1 MAIFNEKGQRV
12 IQSSNRSA
20 SSFSND
26 SGMDGL
32 NSPAFGGVDNSG
44 NAKQKAQSDLQSWA
58 NSDGMDSLNF
68 FGRDPYAFRQIS
80 FPSDIT
86 TNPAR
91 GHYMLFYVNVQ
102 NKTKYK
108 HTGATDG
115 LTVGNQVATFI
126 KGESAA
132 GPMGY
137 LQDDYNA
144 KMAITGGGFNDQT
157 VYNSAGGKYKYDS
170 IKAGGIGNINSSDVT
185 YLAKSRPEGHG
196 ATSGMESWAPTT
208 TRITDSI
215 ALYLPANITSDLT
228 ADYTAAE
235 QGLIGFALASGFDFK
250 QNWDEDDFE
259 GAANAL
265 KGFVGSLGK
274 DVLVRG
280 ISGLAD
286 VIETGADTYGGINKY
301 FGRALNPFMEVI
313 FDDIKQRSFTYRF
326 KFQPKDEKERDDVQ
340 EIIKLFRFH
349 MAPELQPGNMRFLG
363 IPATFDIH
371 YMYQTSDYG
380 ESGSMDW
387 RNARENDFYNKIAT
401 CVLTNVSVDYTPD
414 GVRSFRDGS
423 PTAITMSLSFKET
436 ELLTKDKINKGY

>member
-1 MAIFNEKGQRV
+1 MAIFNEKGHRV
-12 IQSSNRSA
+12 IQSSNRS
-20 SSFSND
+20 SSARNLD

-32 NSPAFGGVDNSG
+32 NESLYTPEVGPSG
-44 NAKQKAQSDLQSWA
+44 LS
-58 NSDGMDSLNF
+58 GLNYL
-68 FGRDPYAFRQIS
+68 DPYAFRQIS

-115 LTVGNQVATFI
+115 LEVGNRV
-126 KGESAA
+126 
-132 GPMGY
+132 
-137 LQDDYNA
+137 
-144 KMAITGGGFNDQT
+144 ITRTAMTAEDRM
-157 VYNSAGGKYKYDS
+157 SWAGGEGYDMDDFFQSSTTNTQGTGSYKYIS
-170 IKAGGIGNINSSDVT
+170 VKAGGLGNLDSSDVT
-185 YLAKSRPEGHG
+185 YLAKGRPAGHG

-228 ADYTAAE
+228 AEYTAAE

-265 KGFVGSLGK
+265 KGFIGSLGK

-414 GVRSFRDGS
+414 GVKSFRDGS

>member
-1 MAIFNEKGQRV
+1 MAIFNEKGHRV

-20 SSFSND
+20 SSFSNYD
-26 SGMDGL
+26 EGYIHDEAKKIVNTGPIT
-32 NSPAFGGVDNSG
+32 NAFGMTN
-44 NAKQKAQSDLQSWA
+44 
-58 NSDGMDSLNF
+58 
-68 FGRDPYAFRQIS
+68 PYAFRQIS
-80 FPSDIT
+80 FPTDIT

-108 HTGATDG
+108 HTGAADG
-115 LTVGNQVATFI
+115 LEVGNRVATTHKMTSLGTSLHGSDTQ
-126 KGESAA
+126 KGAVTHSV
-132 GPMGY
+132 
-137 LQDDYNA
+137 
-144 KMAITGGGFNDQT
+144 TT
-157 VYNSAGGKYKYDS
+157 WNSAEGKHEYDS
-170 IKAGGIGNINSSDVT
+170 VKAGGLGNINRSDVT
-185 YLAKSRPEGHG
+185 YLAKGRPAGHE
-196 ATSGMESWAPTT
+196 ATSGMEKWHPTT

-215 ALYLPANITSDLT
+215 ALYLPANITSDLR
-228 ADYTAAE
+228 ANYDDAS
-235 QGLIGFALASGFDFK
+235 QGLIGMAMASGFDFK

-265 KGFVGSLGK
+265 KGFVTGMGV
-274 DVLVRG
+274 DTMTRG
-280 ISGLAD
+280 LAGLAD
-286 VIETGADTYGGINKY
+286 MLEAGANTYGGINKY
-301 FGRALNPFMEVI
+301 FSRAVNPYMEVI
-313 FDDIKQRSFTYRF
+313 FENMAQRHFNYRF
-326 KFQPKDEKERDDVQ
+326 KFQPKDERERDDAQ

-371 YMYQTSDYG
+371 YMYQTSNNW

-401 CVLTNVSVDYTPD
+401 CVLTDVKVDYTPD

-423 PTAITMSLSFKET
+423 PTAITMDLSFKET

>member
-12 IQSSNRSA
+12 IQSSNRS
-20 SSFSND
+20 SSTRHLD

-32 NSPAFGGVDNSG
+32 GVSSKGKITEEDVEGWKYSGGMSSEDYLG
-44 NAKQKAQSDLQSWA
+44 FQIAA
-58 NSDGMDSLNF
+58 
-68 FGRDPYAFRQIS
+68 DPFAFRQVS
-80 FPSDIT
+80 FPTDIT

-108 HTGATDG
+108 HTAVGKNVE
-115 LTVGNQVATFI
+115 VGNRVITKTTMTAEDRMSWAL
-126 KGESAA
+126 GEGYDMANFA
-132 GPMGY
+132 GTTNTQG
-137 LQDDYNA
+137 
-144 KMAITGGGFNDQT
+144 TG
-157 VYNSAGGKYKYDS
+157 AWKYKS
-170 IKAGGIGNINSSDVT
+170 VKAGGTGNIDRSDVT
-185 YLAKSRPEGHG
+185 YLAKGRPAGHE
-196 ATSGMESWAPTT
+196 ATSGMESWHPTT
-208 TRITDSI
+208 TRISDSI

-228 ADYTAAE
+228 ASYPGAE
-235 QGLIGFALASGFDFK
+235 MGLIGFALASGFDFM
-250 QNWDEDDFE
+250 QNWGEDDFE
-259 GAANAL
+259 GAADSI

-280 ISGLAD
+280 AAGLAD
-286 VIETGADTYGGINKY
+286 VIETGANTYGSINKY
-301 FGRALNPFMEVI
+301 FSRAINPYMEVI
-313 FDDIKQRSFTYRF
+313 FENMEQRSFTYKF
-326 KFQPKDEKERDDVQ
+326 NFQPKDEKERDDVQ

-414 GVRSFRDGS
+414 GVKSFRDGS

>member
-1 MAIFNEKGQRV
+1 MAIFNEKGHRV

-20 SSFSND
+20 SSFSNYD
-26 SGMDGL
+26 EGYIHDEAKKIVNTGPIT
-32 NSPAFGGVDNSG
+32 NAFGMTN
-44 NAKQKAQSDLQSWA
+44 
-58 NSDGMDSLNF
+58 
-68 FGRDPYAFRQIS
+68 PYAFRQIS
-80 FPSDIT
+80 FPTDIT

-108 HTGATDG
+108 HTGAADG
-115 LTVGNQVATFI
+115 LEVGNTVATWH
-126 KGESAA
+126 KGQRTSETNPEYLKASGINEGAKGWTTWGSAE
-132 GPMGY
+132 G
-137 LQDDYNA
+137 Q
-144 KMAITGGGFNDQT
+144 FE
-157 VYNSAGGKYKYDS
+157 YNSV
-170 IKAGGIGNINSSDVT
+170 KAGGIGNINRSDVT
-185 YLAKSRPEGHG
+185 YLAKGRPAGHE
-196 ATSGMESWAPTT
+196 ATSGMEKWHPTT

-215 ALYLPANITSDLT
+215 ALYLPANITSDLR
-228 ADYTAAE
+228 ANYDDAS
-235 QGLIGFALASGFDFK
+235 QGLIGMAMASGFDFK

-265 KGFVGSLGK
+265 KGFVTGMGV
-274 DVLVRG
+274 DTMTRG
-280 ISGLAD
+280 LAGLAD
-286 VIETGADTYGGINKY
+286 MLEAGANTYGGINKY
-301 FGRALNPFMEVI
+301 FSRAVNPYMEVI
-313 FDDIKQRSFTYRF
+313 FENVAQRNFNYRF
-326 KFQPKDEKERDDVQ
+326 KFQPKDERERDDAQ

-371 YMYQTSDYG
+371 YMYQTSNNW

-401 CVLTNVSVDYTPD
+401 CVLTDVKVDYTPD

-423 PTAITMSLSFKET
+423 PTAITMDLSFKET

>member
-1 MAIFNEKGQRV
+1 MAIYNTSGQRV
-12 IQSSNRSA
+12 IQNSNLIDKDLALYHQTRHL
-20 SSFSND
+20 D
-26 SGMDGL
+26 SGLDDL
-32 NSPAFGGVDNSG
+32 NNITM
-44 NAKQKAQSDLQSWA
+44 A
-58 NSDGMDSLNF
+58 N
-68 FGRDPYAFRQIS
+68 PYAFRQVS
-80 FPSDIT
+80 YPTDIT
-86 TNPAR
+86 TNPER

-102 NKTKYK
+102 DKTKYK
-108 HTGATDG
+108 HTNPKTYAEVGNRVITRVHGLDPSSSDYATDY
-115 LTVGNQVATFI
+115 I
-126 KGESAA
+126 SW
-132 GPMGY
+132 
-137 LQDDYNA
+137 
-144 KMAITGGGFNDQT
+144 
-157 VYNSAGGKYKYDS
+157 AGGEGMDIEDFAGEDRYTNRQGTGSHKYKS
-170 IKAGGIGNINSSDVT
+170 VAAGGIGNIDRSDVH
-185 YLAKSRPEGHG
+185 YLAKGRPEGHG
-196 ATSGMESWAPTT
+196 PTSGMEAWKPTT

-228 ADYTAAE
+228 AKYDDATM
-235 QGLIGFALASGFDFK
+235 GMIGMAMASGFDFK

-265 KGFVGSLGK
+265 KGFVKGMGY
-274 DVLVRG
+274 DTAIRGAAGLVDF
-280 ISGLAD
+280 LQ
-286 VIETGADTYGGINKY
+286 EGANTYGSINK
-301 FGRALNPFMEVI
+301 ALQQASNPYLEVI
-313 FDDIKQRSFTYRF
+313 FENIEQRSFTYKF
-326 KFQPKDEKERDDVQ
+326 NFQPKDEKERDDVQ

>member
-1 MAIFNEKGQRV
+1 MAIFNAKGQRV
-12 IQSSNRSA
+12 IQSTNRS
-20 SSFSND
+20 SLTRYLD

-32 NSPAFGGVDNSG
+32 GVSSKGKITEEDVT
-44 NAKQKAQSDLQSWA
+44 SWA
-58 NSDGMDSLNF
+58 GGEGWSSEDFLGF
-68 FGRDPYAFRQIS
+68 QIAADPYAFRQIS
-80 FPSDIT
+80 YPTDIT
-86 TNPAR
+86 TNPER

-102 NKTKYK
+102 NKSKYK
-108 HTGATDG
+108 HTSSMTGVE
-115 LTVGNQVATFI
+115 VGNQVATVI
-126 KGESAA
+126 PGWGTTGEASAA
-132 GPMGY
+132 SPLSYHQTDQHFGPRT
-137 LQDDYNA
+137 A
-144 KMAITGGGFNDQT
+144 W
-157 VYNSAGGKYKYDS
+157 NSAGGEWAYDS
-170 IKAGGIGNINSSDVT
+170 VAAGGIGNINRSDVH
-185 YLAKSRPEGHG
+185 YLAKGRPEGHG

-228 ADYTAAE
+228 AEYTAAE

-265 KGFVGSLGK
+265 KGFIGSLGK

-414 GVRSFRDGS
+414 GVKSFRDGS